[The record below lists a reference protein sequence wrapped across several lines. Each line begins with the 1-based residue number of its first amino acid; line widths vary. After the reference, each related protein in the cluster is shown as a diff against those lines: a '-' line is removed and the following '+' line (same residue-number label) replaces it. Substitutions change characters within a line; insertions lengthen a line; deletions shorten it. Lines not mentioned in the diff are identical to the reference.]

1 MKLQKITNAVEKLTA
16 VKCYCESNA
25 ITSKDLETVSMID
38 ADFRNVWEYFKE
50 MFSGTEIETPMAEQ
64 QPMNVS
70 ETLARSIEDANSI
83 AIEALKNRTPVKVE
97 EDSEIESNPAED
109 IPDTSGNEETTEE
122 YYQTSYPDIKVSK
135 SGKVM
140 GLVNGDWVNIKPNF
154 IKGYMTIR
162 VGGKAYQLARI
173 MIETFIGPYVRNR
186 QVPIYKDGNRQNCSI
201 ENLKLDKPGD
211 KCHPTVNDIDR
222 ACSLIYEYVK
232 DHTTY
237 STHQILTY
245 LAENNSIGSTA
256 FKSIRNGSYSNIS
269 EKYFT
274 IVSGKFILNNNVAQ
288 KETPKST
295 ETETDTPIKISD
307 VFGFTKDSEKV
318 REFVRKRLE
327 NNDRKFSPEEKV
339 TIVLSYIN
347 DGAKSPEEIRKKMY
361 ADFGEIFIPISF
373 IMSVLSKKICKD
385 LCDKIF

>member
-1 MKLQKITNAVEKLTA
+1 MKLQKITNVAEKLTA
-16 VKCYCESNA
+16 VKCYCEANA
-25 ITSKDLETVSMID
+25 ITSKDLETASMID

-50 MFSGTEIETPMAEQ
+50 MFSGTETQMTE

-70 ETLARSIEDANSI
+70 DIITNTIDEASSI

-97 EDSEIESNPAED
+97 EASEIESTPAED

-135 SGKVM
+135 SGKVL
-140 GLVNGDWVNIKPNF
+140 GLVNGDWVDIKPNF

-211 KCHPTVNDIDR
+211 KWHPTVNDIDR

-237 STHQILTY
+237 NTYQILTY

-274 IVSGKFILNNNVAQ
+274 IVSGKFILNNNAVQ
-288 KETPKST
+288 DKETPKST

-307 VFGFTKDSEKV
+307 EFGFTRDSEKV

-347 DGAKSPEEIRKKMY
+347 DGLKNPEEMRKKMY

-373 IMSVLSKKICKD
+373 IMSVLGKKICPE
-385 LCDKIF
+385 LCNKIF